1 MQPKGLFLC
10 QLLQIRHTCS
20 GRESSI
26 ATEQLA
32 LPETVKVERFRAP
45 HGGRR
50 FENRTPVPVQ
60 LKEFSGSYIVGLT
73 AVAAIMI
80 SAAVASMSLKLVVSK
95 E

>member
-1 MQPKGLFLC
+1 MGW
-10 QLLQIRHTCS
+10 
-20 GRESSI
+20 
-26 ATEQLA
+26 
-32 LPETVKVERFRAP
+32 
-45 HGGRR
+45 
-50 FENRTPVPVQ
+50 